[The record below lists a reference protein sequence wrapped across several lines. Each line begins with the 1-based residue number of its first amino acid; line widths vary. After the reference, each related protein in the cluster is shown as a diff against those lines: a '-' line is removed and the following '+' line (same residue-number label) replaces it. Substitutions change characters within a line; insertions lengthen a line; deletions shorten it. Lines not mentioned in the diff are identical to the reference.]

1 VTDYGVTEHLPDP
14 GHWGLDSD
22 LSFKGLKN

>member
-1 VTDYGVTEHLPDP
+1 MTDYGVTEHLPDP